1 MPIIAVSGVP
11 CTEGAVRE
19 VAERLGPIQSQIYG
33 DIFDVR
39 SEPGAINLAYTTEAI
54 GPHMDL
60 CYYESPP
67 GLQLLH
73 CMQFDADVQGGGSFL
88 IDGFAVAEQL
98 RREQPAAFDALS
110 RLPATFLKDHSDRN
124 DRGNRASPVS
134 YSSFTANS

>member
-1 MPIIAVSGVP
+1 M
-11 CTEGAVRE
+11 RQ
-19 VAERLGPIQSQIYG
+19 VAERLGPIQPQIYG

-73 CMQFDADVQGGGSFL
+73 CMQFDVDVEGGESFL
-88 IDGFAVAEQL
+88 IDGFGVAEQL
-98 RREQPAAFDALS
+98 RRRDRGTRAAVASSPAKARRS
-110 RLPATFLKDHSDRN
+110 RLR
-124 DRGNRASPVS
+124 V
-134 YSSFTANS
+134 